1 MNMNK
6 SNEVANSSDLVKSL
20 VLELVR
26 VNINYK
32 CQDLESRIKNS
43 DPNIL
48 NKIKNS
54 NAKLYQMVQQHIMDK
69 KDG

>member
-20 VLELVR
+20 VIELVR

-32 CQDLESRIKNS
+32 HQDLESRIKNS

-48 NKIKNS
+48 NEIKNL
-54 NAKLYQMVQQHIMDK
+54 NVKLYEMVQEHIMDK
-69 KDG
+69 KAG